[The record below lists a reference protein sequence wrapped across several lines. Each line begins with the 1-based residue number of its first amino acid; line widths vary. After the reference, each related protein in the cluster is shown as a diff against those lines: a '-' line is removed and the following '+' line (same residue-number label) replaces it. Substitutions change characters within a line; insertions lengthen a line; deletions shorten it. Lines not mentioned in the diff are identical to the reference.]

1 VAQQTGTFRTALKA
15 LEKNSKNMTLNI
27 YIHIYIYM
35 YIYTYIYIHIYMY
48 IYMCV
53 YICVC
58 VYIYIYIKNFSAMQ
72 NIKIQYELYEEL
84 QRSKGTV
91 AATVRAS
98 LLERHKDRQLKCR
111 QILELEVTGY

>member
-1 VAQQTGTFRTALKA
+1 
-15 LEKNSKNMTLNI
+15 
-27 YIHIYIYM
+27 
-35 YIYTYIYIHIYMY
+35 
-48 IYMCV
+48 
-53 YICVC
+53 
-58 VYIYIYIKNFSAMQ
+58 MQ